1 MSVSTYQPRGG
12 PFTWVLRLF
21 GFKRDVRSPA
31 IMKTV
36 QLLNKMIGDLEVTRK
51 RMEDRYDDLE
61 RKAREAALKGDKDN
75 HNIFINEMSEISK
88 FIALVIQAKKSLMQI
103 KLRLET
109 MLDMGN
115 TLDMFPDIISELS
128 TLKPLLA
135 RITPDL
141 LDKMTELEKSVIN
154 IMSSTSLPNLYGKV
168 EPKKGSA
175 IKKMDLD
182 LKELLPPNNVPTR
195 PATARQALSASRVSL
210 TVIKKWLLEEIRL
223 TNGFIQLESFARK
236 YGVPKEAILEA
247 LHELSDEGKIV
258 IKT

>member
-12 PFTWVLRLF
+12 PFSWVLRLF

-61 RKAREAALKGDKDN
+61 RKAREAALKGDRDN

-168 EPKKGSA
+168 EPKKESTVQK
-175 IKKMDLD
+175 IDLN
-182 LKELLPPNNVPTR
+182 ELLPPNTVPAR
-195 PATARQALSASRVSL
+195 PTTARQALRASRVSL

-236 YGVPKEAILEA
+236 YGVPKEAVLEA

>member
-12 PFTWVLRLF
+12 PFSWVLRLF
-21 GFKRDVRSPA
+21 GFKGDARSPA

-36 QLLNKMIGDLEVTRK
+36 QLLNKMISDLEVTRK

-168 EPKKGSA
+168 EPKKESTVQK
-175 IKKMDLD
+175 IDLN
-182 LKELLPPNNVPTR
+182 ELLPPNTVPAR
-195 PATARQALSASRVSL
+195 QATARQALRASRVSL

-236 YGVPKEAILEA
+236 YGVPKEAVLEA